1 MTSMAM
7 VPPRDPS
14 KWAEWQEQIAQ
25 QRAEEEQLIRSGI
38 RQATTATQAVGTRTE
53 IPRVMVI
60 MVNFADYKLVSTQA
74 DVDSMFNGLNWTK
87 DGATGSVR
95 QYFYDQSNGAYNPR
109 FDIVG
114 EVTLAN
120 GYAYYGYNSGKN
132 NTAGAGYMVTE
143 ACDSVNSKYPE
154 VNFADYDLDND
165 GKVDLVYLLF
175 AGFGENDP
183 PADELISDT
192 ENLPWPHY
200 WNVNAA
206 GYGSNRNVF
215 DGKQIYAYEIS
226 NELDGLYSSN
236 TEKVIAGIGVVCH
249 EFGHALGL
257 PDLYATVNATHKL
270 LGCWDIM
277 CYGPYNNDMHTPP
290 SFSAYERFFMGWL
303 EPTLITEPD
312 DLQLEHIATSNQ
324 AYLISETDEHNMNG
338 VNPNPNVFY
347 LLENRQKKSWDIGVP
362 GNGMLLTRI
371 NYLASKW
378 SGNTVNNTASSLGVD
393 IIEADGLTPSTATDD
408 GAYGKAGDAFPK
420 GATEYLGIDGHVITD
435 ITMSNRIVSF
445 KYRGGKPS
453 DPTAVEHT
461 ATAEQQAYKTIENG
475 QIIIHNNGQMF
486 SIYGLLIE

>member
-1 MTSMAM
+1 M

-14 KWAEWQEQIAQ
+14 KWAEWQQ
-25 QRAEEEQLIRSGI
+25 QMFGDQQSGI
-38 RQATTATQAVGTRTE
+38 RRMPAATQGVGTRAI
-53 IPRVMVI
+53 IPRILVI
-60 MVNFADYKLVSTQA
+60 MTNFANYELVSTKA
-74 DVDSMFNGLNWTK
+74 DVDSMFNGQNWTK

-95 QYFYDQSNGAYNPR
+95 QYFYDQSNGTYNPQ

-114 EVTLAN
+114 PVTLAYD
-120 GYAYYGYNSGKN
+120 YAHYGYNVGGK
-132 NTAGAGYMVTE
+132 NTAGAGLMVTE
-143 ACDSVNSKYPE
+143 ACDSVNRKFPE

-165 GKVDLVYLLF
+165 GKVDMVYLLF

-183 PADELISDT
+183 PEQDIISDPD
-192 ENLPWPHY
+192 NLPWPHY
-200 WNVNAA
+200 WNINSA

-249 EFGHALGL
+249 EFSHGLGL
-257 PDLYATVNATHKL
+257 PDLYATEVSATHKL
-270 LGCWDIM
+270 LGSWDIM
-277 CYGPYNNDMHTPP
+277 CNGPYNNDMHTPP

-347 LLENRQKKSWDIGVP
+347 LLENRQLKGWDIGVP

-371 NYLASKW
+371 NYQPSKW
-378 SGNTVNNTASSLGVD
+378 SGNTVNNTASNLGVD
-393 IIEADGLTPSTATDD
+393 IIEADGLTPSTSTSD
-408 GAYGKAGDAFPK
+408 GHFGKAGDVFPK
-420 GATEYLGIDGHVITD
+420 GATEYLGITDHAITD
-435 ITMSNRIVSF
+435 ITMSNRIVNF

-453 DPTAVEHT
+453 DPTAVEQT
-461 ATAEQQAYKTIENG
+461 TTAEQLTYKTVENG
-475 QIIIHNNGQMF
+475 RLIIHNNGNRY
-486 SIYGLLIE
+486 SIHGILID